1 MKTSIPWR
9 KRLAMSAF
17 SRWRHAQ
24 ASLHPLTYLFWECTL
39 RCNLACRHCGSD
51 CQVSARQPDMALED
65 FLGVLDRVATI
76 SDPAKTMVA
85 ITGGEPLMREDLAAC
100 GRAISERG
108 FPWGMVSNGWALDQ
122 KQLDGL
128 LASGLRSLTI
138 SLDGLEAS
146 HDWLRGKSGSYQ
158 RALAAIRCASAVPG
172 IAFDVVTCVTPRNI
186 SELDSLRTVL
196 LESGVPAWRIFNI
209 FAKGRAATDPELAT
223 DGGLLKKTLDFVR
236 QARGSGGLRVN
247 YACEG
252 YLGPYE
258 YEARDGFYNCRAGTN
273 IASVLADGSI
283 SACPSLRG
291 DFIQGNMYRD
301 DFVDVWN
308 TRYQNMRDRAWLK
321 TGICRDCSSWK
332 WCEGNALHLRDDE
345 GGLARCHLALLKEA
359 GLGD

>member
-1 MKTSIPWR
+1 
-9 KRLAMSAF
+9 
-17 SRWRHAQ
+17 
-24 ASLHPLTYLFWECTL
+24 
-39 RCNLACRHCGSD
+39 
-51 CQVSARQPDMALED
+51 
-65 FLGVLDRVATI
+65 
-76 SDPAKTMVA
+76 
-85 ITGGEPLMREDLAAC
+85 MREDLAAC